1 MLLVP
6 RVLVMGNNYD
16 GADKEGDATFWRWT
30 LRGGWGLGIRP
41 APQLACVD
49 SAVTRK
55 KKYPPKWVKE

>member
-6 RVLVMGNNYD
+6 RVLVMGNKYD
-16 GADKEGDATFWRWT
+16 EADKEEDTTFWRRA
-30 LRGGWGLGIRP
+30 LRRACGLVIRP